1 MHYRRLSHRYAVVVT
16 MGQPAQVGGSYR
28 IEQYGMRLAQTRW
41 RPSADIYETEGS
53 VAVTVELAGVDPET
67 LDVQLFDDALVVEG
81 QRRLPPSEQ
90 GGIYHAAE
98 VRQGPF
104 RLELVLPAV
113 VDSDRLDARYDRGLL
128 QMNFAK
134 AKAR

>member
-1 MHYRRLSHRYAVVVT
+1 MHYRRLSHRYAVVLT
-16 MGQPAQVGGSYR
+16 RGQPAQVGGSYR
-28 IEQYGMRLAQTRW
+28 IEQYGMRFAQTRW

-81 QRRLPPSEQ
+81 QRRLQPNEQ

-104 RLELVLPAV
+104 RLELLLPAV

-128 QMNFAK
+128 QMIFAK